1 MIDTLRE
8 GLPGTIHHLPSLH
21 LLQSREDQG
30 IGIGIGIERGKGR
43 GKGREKEKR
52 SVEVTAAS
60 IGRFR
65 HD

>member
-43 GKGREKEKR
+43 EKEKR